1 NVATPF
7 ATFRSCTASL
17 IPDASPSV
25 VATGSAA
32 PAGPENASHIPSST
46 SAITFPRISPPLSIV
61 APSVGRE
68 FCDANEFGSRG
79 KLSRGASVVDL
90 KFPSSGWRA
99 RLGTSMPRG
108 GEFGLGE
115 RPLQRHPLLHGEEM
129 AGARHEQL
137 PLWRDRQMPSRD
149 EPAELQQEPV
159 EPAAVER
166 PVAHRPAVE
175 VEKPRA
181 GVPADAAAQH
191 RARRLHRLLVAAV
204 EPDVER
210 PAVDVLA
217 VVGDAKG

>member
-32 PAGPENASHIPSST
+32 PAGPENASHNPAST
-46 SAITFPRISPPLSIV
+46 AAIIFPRISPPLGIV

-68 FCDANEFGSRG
+68 FWDANEFGSRG

-115 RPLQRHPLLHGEEM
+115 R
-129 AGARHEQL
+129 
-137 PLWRDRQMPSRD
+137 
-149 EPAELQQEPV
+149 
-159 EPAAVER
+159 
-166 PVAHRPAVE
+166 
-175 VEKPRA
+175 
-181 GVPADAAAQH
+181 
-191 RARRLHRLLVAAV
+191 RLHRLLVAAV
-204 EPDVER
+204 EPYVER

-217 VVGDAKG
+217 IVGDAKGRFCQHCVGLARAVSRQDRRPCRAGRVHDAREKIEDADIDRDCLARMMVAQKY